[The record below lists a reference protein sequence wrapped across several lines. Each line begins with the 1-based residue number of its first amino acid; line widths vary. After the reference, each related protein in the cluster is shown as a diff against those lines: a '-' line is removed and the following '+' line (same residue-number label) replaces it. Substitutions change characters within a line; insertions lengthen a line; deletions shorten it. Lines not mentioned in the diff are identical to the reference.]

1 MFFDKLFGKSKTQDG
16 NGQSKP
22 QNADTQKSTADTQLK
37 DEKSLSSQDV
47 IEIMLMNADIYV
59 EQGDYEYAFKAYK
72 QIAELQQNATAQYNL
87 GSLYAQGKGT
97 NQSFRSGAYWFH
109 QAKLNGDEKA
119 GGMCLKCIMDY
130 MHENIDTDTP
140 KMLFDKMYNLAF
152 DLEPKGDG
160 KAFAVEKIYGL
171 AGHHLNKKEY
181 AYAAKLFR
189 AAAEFGNHGD
199 SQNYLALLYN
209 AGLGVEKND
218 LVALYWFDRAV
229 DNHVEAAR
237 QDRDGIL
244 NAYQA
249 NSTPE
254 EFFNIMEKL
263 AVNCVNGS
271 EEIPQD
277 GEKANYWRK
286 QCEEILKKAQNTNA
300 SESSSEQQPKKKMTF
315 PEVIRAMMDILIE
328 KSDGDVKRITYG
340 IPGTKNKVILEC
352 SPLGHSKDAD
362 SWCYIVS
369 VHRDGYDKLFSHF
382 LKNGNRDEVI
392 AYMKTDAAFEQT
404 MNSITDLSHRVDED
418 Y

>member
-1 MFFDKLFGKSKTQDG
+1 MFFDKLFGKSKAQNG

-22 QNADTQKSTADTQLK
+22 QNAGTQKSAADIQPK
-37 DEKSLSSQDV
+37 EDRIPSSQDV
-47 IEIMLMNADIYV
+47 IEILLMNANIFVD
-59 EQGDYEYAFKAYK
+59 QGDYEHAFKEYK
-72 QIAELQQNATAQYNL
+72 QIVRLQPNATAQYNL

-97 NQSFRSGAYWFH
+97 NQSFKTGAYWFH
-109 QAKLNGDEKA
+109 QAELNGDEKA
-119 GGMCLKCIMDY
+119 GDMCLKCIMDY
-130 MHENIDTDTP
+130 ILESIDADTP

-181 AYAAKLFR
+181 TYAAKLFR

-218 LVALYWFDRAV
+218 LAALYWFDRAV

-237 QDRDGIL
+237 QDRAGIL
-244 NAYQA
+244 NAYHT
-249 NSTPE
+249 NSAPE
-254 EFFNIMEKL
+254 EFFNIMEEL
-263 AVNCVNGS
+263 AVDCVNGS
-271 EEIPQD
+271 KEIPQD
-277 GEKANYWRK
+277 VGKAAYWRE
-286 QCEEILKKAQNTNA
+286 QCEEIFKKDQCTNA
-300 SESSSEQQPKKKMTF
+300 SESGIDQQPKKKTF

-352 SPLGHSKDAD
+352 SPLGRGKDAD

-369 VHRDGYDKLFSHF
+369 VHRDGHDKLFNHF
-382 LKNGNRDEVI
+382 LKDGSRDEVI
-392 AYMKTDAAFEQT
+392 TYMKTDSAFEQT
-404 MNSITDLSHRVDED
+404 MNSITELSHRVDED

>member
-1 MFFDKLFGKSKTQDG
+1 MFFDKLFGKSKAQ
-16 NGQSKP
+16 NRNAQNKP
-22 QNADTQKSTADTQLK
+22 QNASTRKSTADTK
-37 DEKSLSSQDV
+37 PEEERIPSSQDV

-59 EQGDYEYAFKAYK
+59 DQGDYEHAFKAYK
-72 QIAELQQNATAQYNL
+72 QIAELQPNATAQYNL

-97 NQSFRSGAYWFH
+97 NQSFKTGAYWFH
-109 QAKLNGDEKA
+109 QAELNGDEKA

-189 AAAEFGNHGD
+189 AAAEFGNYGD
-199 SQNYLALLYN
+199 SQNYLAVLYN

-218 LVALYWFDRAV
+218 LAALYWFDRAV

-244 NAYQA
+244 NAYHT

-254 EFFNIMEKL
+254 EFFNIMEEL
-263 AVNCVNGS
+263 AVDCVNGS

-277 GEKANYWRK
+277 SGKAAYWRK
-286 QCEEILKKAQNTNA
+286 QCEEILKKDQSTNE
-300 SESSSEQQPKKKMTF
+300 SESGSEQQPKKKSF

-340 IPGTKNKVILEC
+340 IPGTKNKVILGC
-352 SPLGHSKDAD
+352 SPLGYGEDAD

-369 VHRDGYDKLFSHF
+369 VHRDGYDELFNHF

-392 AYMKTDAAFEQT
+392 TYMKTDAALEQT
-404 MNSITDLSHRVDED
+404 MSSIMDLSRRVDED

>member
-1 MFFDKLFGKSKTQDG
+1 MFFDKLFGKSRAQNG
-16 NGQSKP
+16 NAQNKP
-22 QNADTQKSTADTQLK
+22 QNASTQKSTDDTK
-37 DEKSLSSQDV
+37 PEEERIPSSQDV
-47 IEIMLMNADIYV
+47 IEIMLMNAGIYV
-59 EQGDYEYAFKAYK
+59 DQGDYEQAFKAYK
-72 QIAELQQNATAQYNL
+72 QIAELQPNATAQYNL

-97 NQSFRSGAYWFH
+97 NQSFKTGAYWFH
-109 QAKLNGDEKA
+109 QAELNGDEKA

-160 KAFAVEKIYGL
+160 KAFAVEKIYEF
-171 AGHHLNKKEY
+171 AGHHLRKKEH

-199 SQNYLALLYN
+199 SQNCLAVLCN
-209 AGLGVEKND
+209 VGLGVEKND
-218 LVALYWFDRAV
+218 LAALYWFDRAV
-229 DNHVEAAR
+229 DNHVKAAR
-237 QDRDGIL
+237 RDRDGIL
-244 NAYQA
+244 NAYHT

-254 EFFNIMEKL
+254 EFFNIMEEL
-263 AVNCVNGS
+263 AVDCVNGS

-277 GEKANYWRK
+277 SGKAAYWRK
-286 QCEEILKKAQNTNA
+286 QCEEILKKDQSTDA
-300 SESSSEQQPKKKMTF
+300 SESSSEQQPSF

-340 IPGTKNKVILEC
+340 IPETKNRVILEC
-352 SPLGHSKDAD
+352 SLLGHR
-362 SWCYIVS
+362 WRYIVG
-369 VHRDGYDKLFSHF
+369 VHRDGYDKLFNHF

-392 AYMKTDAAFEQT
+392 TYMKTDAAFEQT
-404 MNSITDLSHRVDED
+404 MSSIMDLSHCVDED